1 MALKDLIIEI
11 EYHKI
16 MLSTILEYKNKDG
29 ICRVSQMEISKKIHK
44 NHPWVQKA
52 IKRLNAEDNC
62 IEMVKK
68 GEYIIHY
75 TNIEERGVFPQIIR
89 LIKEKSYN
97 QDFTER
103 NRLLTEK
110 YGVTEKTIDVFRGY
124 LALLYK

>member
-1 MALKDLIIEI
+1 MALKDLVIEI
-11 EYHKI
+11 IYHKI
-16 MLSTILEYKNKDG
+16 MLSTILEYKGEDG

-75 TNIEERGVFPQIIR
+75 TNIEERGVFPQIFK
-89 LIKEKSYN
+89 LIEEKAHN
-97 QDFTER
+97 PNFTER
-103 NRLLTEK
+103 DKLLTQK